1 MATPISYLTAPD
13 FADDRLTEVI
23 NVPAYKTGRP
33 AQLGIFRDEP
43 IQTTYVRIGIQEE
56 ELFVIPARERG
67 GESNVNMRGDR
78 DGVRFTIPHFPLDDK
93 ITPSDVQNIV
103 AWDSNYVF
111 ETVQGVYMQKLESI
125 RTKHDLTHS
134 YLDWG
139 ALNGLVVDVT
149 GKQIANIYDEFDL
162 TETVVEFDLETAA
175 TDVAELNREVKA
187 RIRKELRGTPA
198 TGIRCL
204 AGSGFFDRYVKHQ
217 FVKDQ
222 LAAYAGQTPNP
233 SRDDVEDTFT
243 FAGLTLERIDEDYQY
258 RAADGTIITK
268 RAIPDDEAIVLPLGT
283 PYFKRYIAPPDT
295 MSGANKR
302 PDPATKVHVSTKTMD
317 HDKGVE
323 IHTESNVLPICTRP
337 QLMVRLKLPEAG

>member
-1 MATPISYLTAPD
+1 MATPISFLTHPD

-23 NVPAYKTGRP
+23 NVPPYTTGRP

-43 IQTTYVRIGIQEE
+43 IRTTYVRLGIKGD

-67 GESNVNMRGDR
+67 GEVNVNIRPDQR
-78 DGVRFTIPHFPLDDK
+78 SAVDFTIPHFPLLDK
-93 ITPSDVQNIV
+93 ITPADIQNIV
-103 AWDSNYVF
+103 AWDSDYVF
-111 ETVQGVYMQKLESI
+111 ETVQSTYMTRMENL
-125 RTKHDLTHS
+125 RGKHDLTHS

-139 ALNGLVVDVT
+139 ALNGIVVDVT

-162 TETVVEFDLETAA
+162 SETVVEFDLETA
-175 TDVAELNREVKA
+175 TTNIAELNRDVKA
-187 RIRKELRGTPA
+187 RIRKELRGTAA

-204 AGSGFFDRYVKHQ
+204 AGPEFFDRYVSHD
-217 FVKDQ
+217 FVNKQ

-233 SRDDVEDTFT
+233 GRDDVQDTFT

-258 RAADGTIITK
+258 RQEDGTIVTK

-283 PYFKRYIAPPDT
+283 PFFKRYIAPPDT

-302 PDPATKVHVSTKTMD
+302 PSPTTKVFVSTKTLD

-323 IHTESNVLPICTRP
+323 VYTESNVLPICTRP
-337 QLMVRLKLPEAG
+337 QLMVRLKLPE